1 MRRVWRR
8 TKTICPDLQKRVR
21 RPPLRRLQPTRRDRA
36 VLARFDQVL
45 SVIASHLEMAHQRV
59 ASLGGVCTNQ
69 LRRRGSAE
77 RRAGLRARIEGGAPA
92 QEHYLFL
99 RTARFW
105 RSSMKYASCRDP
117 LTALRQRM
125 RELARTRVRFG
136 YQRLRVLLLREGREV
151 GKVGN
156 VTESWRL

>member
-1 MRRVWRR
+1 
-8 TKTICPDLQKRVR
+8 
-21 RPPLRRLQPTRRDRA
+21 
-36 VLARFDQVL
+36 
-45 SVIASHLEMAHQRV
+45 
-59 ASLGGVCTNQ
+59 
-69 LRRRGSAE
+69 
-77 RRAGLRARIEGGAPA
+77 
-92 QEHYLFL
+92 
-99 RTARFW
+99 
-105 RSSMKYASCRDP
+105 MKYASCRDP